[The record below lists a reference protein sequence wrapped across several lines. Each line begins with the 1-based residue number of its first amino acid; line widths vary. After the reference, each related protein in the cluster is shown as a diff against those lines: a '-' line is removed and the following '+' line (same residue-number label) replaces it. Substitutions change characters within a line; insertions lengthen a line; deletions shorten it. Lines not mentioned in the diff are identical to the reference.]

1 MVALDPASNPTEYNR
16 VADEIK
22 KTASVNITKIE
33 RVQNPG
39 LYRAY
44 MVKKDQMEQK
54 NGANEKFLFHG
65 TAQGSCSSINKFGFN
80 RSYCGKNGKRRRLT
94 IIIIII
100 IGVITIIFF
109 IFIVMVIIIIIYF
122 TGDLDKRENT
132 FKGRVFEKDAG
143 MIKVVA
149 RICNYKG

>member
-1 MVALDPASNPTEYNR
+1 MVKLDPTSNPTEYNR
-16 VADEIK
+16 VAEEIR
-22 KTASVNITKIE
+22 KTAAINITKIE

-80 RSYCGKNGKRRRLT
+80 RSYCGENGKRRLPIIIVIIIIVIIT
-94 IIIIII
+94 III
-100 IGVITIIFF
+100 F
-109 IFIVMVIIIIIYF
+109 IFIVMVIIIIIICYINTTVLLENIPLVKFIKTTSGTRVVYF
-122 TGDLDKRENT
+122 T
-132 FKGRVFEKDAG
+132 
-143 MIKVVA
+143 
-149 RICNYKG
+149 